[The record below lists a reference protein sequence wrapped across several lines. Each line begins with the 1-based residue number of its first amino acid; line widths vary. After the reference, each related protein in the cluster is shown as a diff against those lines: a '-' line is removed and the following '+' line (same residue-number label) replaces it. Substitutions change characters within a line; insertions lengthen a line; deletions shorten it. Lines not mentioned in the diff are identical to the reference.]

1 MGRRV
6 SQQEVD
12 QLLTNNPSA
21 KLWVDLLN
29 SRHTKIYAGRD
40 LIRYCEFHHK
50 TPEQLLDLKRN
61 QKDNDAEKLLDQ
73 FVAAETF
80 TKNMVARIVKYVRS
94 FYSHNYLDLSRKA
107 GRKAVKVKVKP
118 YYTPT
123 AEDLR
128 ALEEVCGS
136 LRDKALIRLLT
147 SGLRRGSIPF
157 LKWGN
162 IWKQLFNESGNLKW
176 DRKTPVHISL
186 MSLELKGS
194 GNRNYNDVEQH
205 TFLYPNA
212 VEILLRLKSFY
223 EKWKR
228 VQVQPQFPLIPTR
241 RKYEGKFLPLSEGE
255 VGKLIVRM
263 SHRANLSISPHDIR
277 RYVQTELEEARVPAN
292 WVKKIL
298 GHKLRGE
305 ENPYSRPKIEKL
317 RQAFTTAI
325 PYLDYTQRT
334 DLVGVSSDVE
344 KLKEELSETKSR
356 LEKSELTKNE
366 FLKTLRGRPK
376 SELEDE
382 LTIASHRGDLWFEK
396 YNELAKRI
404 EDLEKKN
411 P

>member
-12 QLLTNNPSA
+12 QLLTNNPKA
-21 KLWVDLLN
+21 KFWVDQLN

-50 TPEQLLDLKRN
+50 TPEELLDIKRH
-61 QKDNDAEKLLDQ
+61 QKDSDAEKLLDE
-73 FVAAETF
+73 FAAAETF

-118 YYTPT
+118 YYTPSP
-123 AEDLR
+123 EDLR

-136 LRDKALIRLLT
+136 LRDQALIRLLT

-157 LKWGN
+157 LTWGN
-162 IWKQLFNESGNLKW
+162 IWKELFDEYGRLKW
-176 DRKTPVHISL
+176 DGKTPIHISL

-194 GNRNYNDVEQH
+194 GNRNYNGVEQH
-205 TFLYPNA
+205 TFLHPSA
-212 VEILLRLKSFY
+212 VRSLLRLKAFY
-223 EKWKR
+223 EREKK
-228 VQVQPQFPLIPTR
+228 VQVQPKFPLIPTR
-241 RKYEGKFLPLSEGE
+241 RKYEGQFTALAEGE
-255 VGKLIVRM
+255 VGKLIARI
-263 SHRANLSISPHDIR
+263 SHRADLHLSPHDIR

-292 WVKKIL
+292 WIKKIL

-317 RQAFTTAI
+317 RQAFITAI

-344 KLKEELSETKSR
+344 KLQEELAEIKSYRDMWFKRYKEEREMRIDL
-356 LEKSELTKNE
+356 LNE
-366 FLKTLRGRPK
+366 IPK
-376 SELEDE
+376 IGE
-382 LTIASHRGDLWFEK
+382 R
-396 YNELAKRI
+396 LAKQQTEI
-404 EDLEKKN
+404 EELKKKN